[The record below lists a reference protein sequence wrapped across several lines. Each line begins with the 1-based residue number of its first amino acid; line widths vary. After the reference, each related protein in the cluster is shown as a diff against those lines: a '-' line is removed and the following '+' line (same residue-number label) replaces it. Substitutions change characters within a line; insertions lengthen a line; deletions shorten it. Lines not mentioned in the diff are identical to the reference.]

1 MNVSAP
7 LAKMLLVLLASM
19 ASATAING
27 TIQRKMRGIEKIMAS
42 GSGVVRTGKRITL
55 SILNGVMDDIIRFIK
70 LLESSVVLLD
80 GVIETVKHEIK
91 IQENELLG
99 MC

>member
-19 ASATAING
+19 ASATAMNG

>member
-91 IQENELLG
+91 MQENELLG

>member
-1 MNVSAP
+1 MKVSAP

>member
-7 LAKMLLVLLASM
+7 LAKMLLVLFASM

>member
-80 GVIETVKHEIK
+80 GVSETVKHEIK

>member
-99 MC
+99 MF

>member
-91 IQENELLG
+91 IHENELLG

>member
-1 MNVSAP
+1 MIVSAP

>member
-80 GVIETVKHEIK
+80 GVIETVIHEIK
-91 IQENELLG
+91 IHETELLG

>member
-7 LAKMLLVLLASM
+7 LVKMLLVLLASM